1 MTIPEKDAKQVI
13 KEIVAEDTSVKQKLV
28 EQQSDVIFDIS
39 KAIADTLSKGGTVY
53 LFGNG
58 GSAAD
63 AQHVAAEFVGR
74 FARERRALPAEA
86 LTTNTSI
93 LTAIGNDYD
102 FGEVFSRQ
110 VKAKVHPVDIVVG
123 ISTSGKS
130 KNVINGLKSA
140 KEIGAKTIGFT
151 GAELGLMGEVSDMC
165 LCVPSKST
173 PRIQE
178 SHIMVWHII
187 SEIVERSIT
196 G

>member
-1 MTIPEKDAKQVI
+1 MSIQTKEKLLDESSTILQ
-13 KEIVAEDTSVKQKLV
+13 
-28 EQQSDVIFDIS
+28 IS
-39 KAIADTLSKGGTVY
+39 KSIIEVLNKGGTVY
-53 LFGNG
+53 FCGNG

-74 FARERRALPAEA
+74 FARERRALSAEA

-102 FGEVFSRQ
+102 FSEIFARQ
-110 VKAKVHPVDIVVG
+110 IRAKVRTNDMVVG

-130 KNVINGLKSA
+130 SNVYNALKAA
-140 KEIGAKTIGFT
+140 KEIGAKTISFT
-151 GAELGLMGEVSDMC
+151 GSNPGLLKEFADIC
-165 LCVPSKST
+165 LCVPSDIT

-187 SEIVERSIT
+187 CELVDKNFQ
-196 G
+196 

>member
-1 MTIPEKDAKQVI
+1 MTISEKDAKQTI
-13 KEIVAEDTSVKQKLV
+13 KEIVADSISVKQKLI
-28 EQQSDVIFDIS
+28 EQQSGIILDIS
-39 KAIADTLSKGGTVY
+39 KAIADTFSKGGTVY

-110 VKAKVHPVDIVVG
+110 VKAKVHPIDIVVG

-151 GAELGLMGEVSDMC
+151 GAEPALMGEFSDIC

-178 SHIMVWHII
+178 SHIMVWHIV
-187 SEIVERSIT
+187 SEIVERSLFD
-196 G
+196 

>member
-1 MTIPEKDAKQVI
+1 MIISEKDAKQI
-13 KEIVAEDTSVKQKLV
+13 IIEIVADSTSVKQKLI
-28 EQQSDVIFDIS
+28 EQQSDVILDIS
-39 KAIADTLSKGGTVY
+39 KAITDTLSKGGTVY
-53 LFGNG
+53 FFGNG

-110 VKAKVHPVDIVVG
+110 VKAKVRPIDLVVG

-151 GAELGLMGEVSDMC
+151 GAEPNLMREFSDMC

-178 SHIMVWHII
+178 SHIMVWHIV
-187 SEIVERSIT
+187 SEIVDRSVT
-196 G
+196 Q

>member
-1 MTIPEKDAKQVI
+1 MIISEKDANQVI
-13 KEIVAEDTSVKQKLV
+13 KEIITENISIKQKLV
-28 EQQSDVIFDIS
+28 ENLGGVIFDIS
-39 KAIADTLSKGGTVY
+39 KVIAEVLSKGGTVY
-53 LFGNG
+53 FFGNG

-102 FGEVFSRQ
+102 FSEVFSRQ
-110 VKAKVHPVDIVVG
+110 VKARVHPSDLVIG

-130 KNVINGLKSA
+130 KNIINGLKSA

-151 GAELGLMGEVSDMC
+151 GSEPHQMVDFSDIC
-165 LCVPSKST
+165 LCVPSNST

-178 SHIMVWHII
+178 AHILIWHIV
-187 SEIVERSIT
+187 SEIVERSIEE
-196 G
+196 

>member
-1 MTIPEKDAKQVI
+1 MVISEKDAKQAI
-13 KEIVAEDTSVKQKLV
+13 KEIVADSISVKQKLI
-28 EQQSDVIFDIS
+28 EQQSGIILDIS
-39 KAIADTLSKGGTVY
+39 KAIADTFSKGGTVY

-102 FGEVFSRQ
+102 FSEVFSRQ
-110 VKAKVHPVDIVVG
+110 VKAKVHPIDIVVG

-151 GAELGLMGEVSDMC
+151 GAEPALMGEFSDIC

-178 SHIMVWHII
+178 SHIMVWHMV
-187 SEIVERSIT
+187 SEIVERSIFE
-196 G
+196 